1 MDLRCLALASVTV
14 AGESPELI
22 PVPELARRAKA
33 ASRALATASTA
44 TKDQA
49 LRAAAD
55 LLEARTADLLAAI
68 AGEFRSDV
76 DDANDPP
83 AVERDDGSWLFSG
96 ALPADEMADRLG
108 FDLEADRDYETVAGF
123 VLEHVRHLPE
133 TGESFIV
140 GHWRFE
146 IVDMDGRK
154 VDKVLASAVKAKV
167 IIG

>member
-1 MDLRCLALASVTV
+1 M
-14 AGESPELI
+14 
-22 PVPELARRAKA
+22 
-33 ASRALATASTA
+33 
-44 TKDQA
+44 
-49 LRAAAD
+49 
-55 LLEARTADLLAAI
+55 
-68 AGEFRSDV
+68 
-76 DDANDPP
+76 
-83 AVERDDGSWLFSG
+83 FSG